1 MSKAKISVLYL
12 DDEENNLTSFRAS
25 FRRDFEVHTTTR
37 PAEAV
42 DMLNNNEIH
51 LIIADQ
57 KMPEISGV
65 EFLELVKNEFPDP
78 VRMLLTGYADIQAVI
93 DAINRGQIYRYI
105 TKPWD
110 EQELRMVLENA
121 YEIFQTRRELKTRNQ
136 ELKRAYSN
144 LERFVYSA
152 SHDLRAPIVSI
163 QGIMDIIK
171 IDPTAEKSA
180 EYYRM
185 LEKSVTKLDHFTQN
199 LINYYQNL
207 NNEISTDEVDML
219 AFLASLKRFF
229 ERFDQNSEMKIEF
242 SFEGNPIFRTDENR
256 LRTALQNLIS
266 NSLAAAIPGKADSI
280 VKINASVVQNELIV
294 IVSDNGSGMNIKKLG
309 YLKDTLVGNIQY
321 ESGRGLGTFIVRE
334 VLNKLRGKAT
344 VESKENE
351 GTSIQL
357 TIPQL

>member
-12 DDEENNLTSFRAS
+12 DDEENNLTSFKAT

-37 PAEAV
+37 PSEAV
-42 DMLNNNEIH
+42 EILNANEIH

-57 KMPEISGV
+57 KMPDISGV
-65 EFLELVKNEFPDP
+65 EFLELVKTEFPDP

-110 EQELRMVLENA
+110 EQDLRMILENA
-121 YEIFQTRRELKTRNQ
+121 YEIFHTRKELKTRNQ

-163 QGIMDIIK
+163 QGIMDVIK
-171 IDPTAEKSA
+171 LEPDPLKKSS
-180 EYYRM
+180 YISM
-185 LEKSVTKLDHFTQN
+185 LEQSVVKLDHFTQN

-207 NNEISTDEVDML
+207 HNELSPSELDIED
-219 AFLASLKRFF
+219 FLTGIKRSFD
-229 ERFDQNSEMKIEF
+229 RFDQNSAMKVEF
-242 SFEGNPIFRTDENR
+242 SVIANRKFKTDENR
-256 LRTALQNLIS
+256 LKTAIQNIVS
-266 NSLAAAIPGKADSI
+266 NSLAAANPENPNSF
-280 VKINASVVQNELIV
+280 VKIQAEIKERELLLHIQ
-294 IVSDNGSGMNIKKLG
+294 DNGKGMNAKKLS
-309 YLKDTLVGNIQY
+309 YLKDTLEGNIPY

-334 VLNKLRGKAT
+334 VLHKLHGKARI
-344 VESKENE
+344 ESKENE
-351 GTSIQL
+351 GCNL
-357 TIPQL
+357 YLVIPEL